1 MFETTDIII
10 NIDTEYLETQSK
22 PELNEFVFA
31 YTIVIYNSSPE
42 SVQLMSRHWMIKDAN
57 YKIEEVIGEGVV
69 GEKPVMEPNSGFQ
82 YSSGA
87 VLATEV
93 GTMEGFYHFE
103 LQNKEK
109 IKIPIPKFVLS
120 VPRQLH

>member
-42 SVQLMSRHWMIKDAN
+42 SVQLMS
-57 YKIEEVIGEGVV
+57 
-69 GEKPVMEPNSGFQ
+69 NSGFQ

>member
-10 NIDTEYLETQSK
+10 NIETEYLELQSR
-22 PELNEFVFA
+22 PESNKFA
-31 YTIVIYNSSPE
+31 FSYTIAIYNSSSE
-42 SVQLMSRHWMIKDAN
+42 SVQLVSRHWLIKDSN
-57 YKIEEVIGEGVV
+57 FKVEEVIGEGVV
-69 GEKPVMEPNSGFQ
+69 GEKPVLESNTGFQ

-87 VLATEV
+87 ILETEV